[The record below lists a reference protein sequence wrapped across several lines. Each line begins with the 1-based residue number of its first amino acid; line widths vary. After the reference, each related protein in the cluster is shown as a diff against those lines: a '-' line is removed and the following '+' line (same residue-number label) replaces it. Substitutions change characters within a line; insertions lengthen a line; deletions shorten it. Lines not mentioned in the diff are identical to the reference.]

1 MNHELHKEYEQGKLI
16 RLTLGIP
23 HVDSFLEMVRT
34 SFSYNTWINYAHDL
48 KIFVNVIDKPVLEV
62 TAADI
67 FHFIRQQQRSPNKR
81 RPQKVISFEEGTR
94 RLSKATIRRRLSTI
108 SSFYDYLVLKGE
120 LEANPVPWGQAI
132 RQWTRPRKSRHF
144 LRSPDSL
151 PQVLSQEEID
161 RFLSSLR
168 TYRDRAIFLL
178 MLLSGLRKEEV
189 AHLLLA
195 DIDVGQCKIVVRNG
209 KGGHQRR
216 VFVAPVWF
224 EVLEKYLHQERPA
237 SDFGELSRTESL
249 YLFLVLKGPTRGQRL
264 TGHGITTI
272 LEYHRAKAKV
282 PRVRCHLLRHTCFSN
297 LCEAGMPI
305 EAIQEQAG
313 HRSIEYTRRYVHLSD
328 ERLREEYLQ
337 ATAHLSLAREEE
349 ADAR

>member
-1 MNHELHKEYEQGKLI
+1 
-16 RLTLGIP
+16 
-23 HVDSFLEMVRT
+23 MVRT

-67 FHFIRQQQRSPNKR
+67 FDFIRQQQRSANKR

-94 RLSKATIRRRLSTI
+94 GLSKATIRRRLSTI

-132 RQWTRPRKSRHF
+132 RQWTRPRKSRRF
-144 LRSPDSL
+144 LRSPNAL

-161 RFLSSLR
+161 HFLGSLR

-189 AHLLLA
+189 AHLQLS
-195 DIDVGQCKIVVRNG
+195 DIDVGQRKILVRHG

-216 VFVAPVWF
+216 VFVTPEWF
-224 EVLEKYLHQERPA
+224 EVLQKYLHQERPA
-237 SDFGELSRTESL
+237 SDSP
-249 YLFLVLKGPTRGQRL
+249 YLFLVLKGPHRGHRL
-264 TGHGITTI
+264 TGEGITSI
-272 LEYHRAKAKV
+272 LRYHRAKAGV
-282 PRVRCHLLRHTCFSN
+282 PRVHCHLLRHTCFSQ

-328 ERLREEYLQ
+328 QRLQEEYLR
-337 ATAHLSLAREEE
+337 ATACLLPASEEGDNAR
-349 ADAR
+349 

>member
-23 HVDSFLEMVRT
+23 QVDSFLEMVRT

-62 TAADI
+62 AAAEI

-94 RLSKATIRRRLSTI
+94 SLSKATIRRRLSTI
-108 SSFYDYLVLKGE
+108 SSFYDYLVLKSE

-216 VFVAPVWF
+216 AFVPPVWF

-237 SDFGELSRTESL
+237 SDFGERSTEAHAEGSVEPRAPISSW
-249 YLFLVLKGPTRGQRL
+249 FSRGQ
-264 TGHGITTI
+264 
-272 LEYHRAKAKV
+272 LEASA
-282 PRVRCHLLRHTCFSN
+282 
-297 LCEAGMPI
+297 
-305 EAIQEQAG
+305 
-313 HRSIEYTRRYVHLSD
+313 
-328 ERLREEYLQ
+328 
-337 ATAHLSLAREEE
+337 
-349 ADAR
+349 